1 MTKFH
6 LEYMVAINVWM
17 SQISAFQQTSIEQC
31 IFHSSLT
38 LFFLAQ
44 CHLNSF
50 LLCLNSFLL
59 MIISFLLH
67 YLAHCF
73 INTLPILTLDH
84 TVCYLVNVFFLFT
97 TMYSLN
103 LSLAQKNKNS
113 IVYMIYKYDCGLI
126 HFVIRVNN

>member
-6 LEYMVAINVWM
+6 LEYMVAISVWM

-50 LLCLNSFLL
+50 LLCLNSFLTVDDN
-59 MIISFLLH
+59 IFSITLLSPLF
-67 YLAHCF
+67 YQYSTN
-73 INTLPILTLDH
+73 INLRSYSLLFDKCI
-84 TVCYLVNVFFLFT
+84 FLFT

-103 LSLAQKNKNS
+103 LTLAQKNKNS
-113 IVYMIYKYDCGLI
+113 FVYMIYKYDYGLI
-126 HFVIRVNN
+126 HFVIQS